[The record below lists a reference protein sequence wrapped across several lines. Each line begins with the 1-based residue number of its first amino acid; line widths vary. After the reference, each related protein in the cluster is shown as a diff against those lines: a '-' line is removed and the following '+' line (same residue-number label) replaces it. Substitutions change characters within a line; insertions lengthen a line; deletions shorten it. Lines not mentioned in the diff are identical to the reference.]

1 MKLFKDLLTSVVIS
15 WSLVALHHTLLLK
28 HVHPGLREG
37 LPLIGSCPDAPHIF
51 HHTSAFQPP
60 SVGLLCNSCCITGT
74 PLQAC
79 LALLVLLLLLVV
91 LTKLTVMLP
100 GLSELLR

>member
-60 SVGLLCNSCCITGT
+60 SAGLLCCSCCITGSM
-74 PLQAC
+74 PWQSYLS
-79 LALLVLLLLLVV
+79 LVLLVLTILS
-91 LTKLTVMLP
+91 VMLP
-100 GLSELLR
+100 GLSKLLR